1 MKTQPRK
8 QNQTA
13 TSAFL
18 TPLHPPPLNFINFE
32 PLAHWTPH
40 RGHKTKQQNQGAT
53 RRKANNK
60 VSQEDEVEWGGYQT
74 LNPTTGSR
82 VPCTTHKTPYSQ
94 NNPCRLMTVIEN
106 THPHTQTVEQN
117 CQHQKIRK
125 RKKEKIVSFLFVI
138 CKLSL
143 HINTNTFSFVFRQL
157 LSLKSAKLLRQI
169 CPKWKI
175 LL

>member
-60 VSQEDEVEWGGYQT
+60 VSQEDEVE
-74 LNPTTGSR
+74 
-82 VPCTTHKTPYSQ
+82 
-94 NNPCRLMTVIEN
+94 
-106 THPHTQTVEQN
+106 
-117 CQHQKIRK
+117 
-125 RKKEKIVSFLFVI
+125 
-138 CKLSL
+138 
-143 HINTNTFSFVFRQL
+143 
-157 LSLKSAKLLRQI
+157 
-169 CPKWKI
+169 
-175 LL
+175 